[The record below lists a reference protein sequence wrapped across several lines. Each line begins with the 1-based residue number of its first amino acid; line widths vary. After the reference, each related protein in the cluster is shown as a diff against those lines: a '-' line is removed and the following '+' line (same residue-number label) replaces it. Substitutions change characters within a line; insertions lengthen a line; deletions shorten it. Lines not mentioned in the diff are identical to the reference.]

1 MDVDR
6 PPGLVFTA
14 QVATPGDDP
23 GTQDPSAPE
32 SRAIAKSRGRPKAS
46 IVPVKPS
53 TVTFGLDAL
62 EVEGERLQSITRSI
76 GVRLRH
82 WLTKTEKS
90 ELPDAR
96 WTDIYR
102 YYQASVLGQL
112 REQRERAKQAGAD
125 TMSTEA
131 LEAQFR
137 VEVLLAI
144 RSFSEADWEIAD
156 RARSERFGPGR
167 WVPATEVP

>member
-1 MDVDR
+1 M
-6 PPGLVFTA
+6 
-14 QVATPGDDP
+14 
-23 GTQDPSAPE
+23 
-32 SRAIAKSRGRPKAS
+32 
-46 IVPVKPS
+46 
-53 TVTFGLDAL
+53 VTFGRNAL
-62 EVEGERLQSITRSI
+62 EQEGERLQDITRSLGI
-76 GVRLRH
+76 RIKKWLRDN
-82 WLTKTEKS
+82 KDQ
-90 ELPDAR
+90 LPDAK

-144 RSFSEADWEIAD
+144 KSFTASDWEIAD